1 MQYTVF
7 VVTILLML
15 AVTAAFAIVA
25 LNAARPAVEYAGVQE
40 KSFGM
45 RARVFWALVVAGVL
59 IAVIT
64 TLDLPYAATRGD
76 VPEDAVTIGIEGRQ
90 WLWLMDEAEVGLGD
104 TVVFDVSAF
113 DVNHGLGVY
122 DPDMTLIGQ
131 TQAMPGYVNSLRV
144 TLDQP
149 GTYSLLC
156 MEYCGLSHHIMLS
169 QITVGAEDPAEDEGA
184 NGEEGE

>member
-7 VVTILLML
+7 VVTILFML
-15 AVTAAFAIVA
+15 LVTAAFAIVA
-25 LNAARPAVEYAGVQE
+25 LNASKPAVEYAGVQQ
-40 KSFGM
+40 KSFSV
-45 RARVFWALVVAGVL
+45 RAKVFWAAIVAGVL

-76 VPEDAVTIGIEGRQ
+76 VPDDAVTIDIEGRQ
-90 WLWLMDEAEVGLGD
+90 WLWLMSEAEVGVGD
-104 TVVFDVSAF
+104 TVVFNVSAF

-131 TQAMPGYVNSLRV
+131 TQAMPGYVNSLQIA
-144 TLDQP
+144 LDRP

-156 MEYCGLSHHIMLS
+156 LEYCGLSHHIMLS
-169 QITVGAEDPAEDEGA
+169 QITIGEDAA
-184 NGEEGE
+184 VGEEGE